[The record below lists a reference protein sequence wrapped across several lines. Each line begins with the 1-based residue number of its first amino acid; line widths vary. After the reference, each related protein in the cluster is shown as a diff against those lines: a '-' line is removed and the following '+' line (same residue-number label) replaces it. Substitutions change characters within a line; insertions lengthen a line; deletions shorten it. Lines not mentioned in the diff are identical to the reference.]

1 MNRPGEGERPVNKK
15 AEVSERLICWYR
27 ENARDLPWRENPS
40 PYRVWISEI
49 MLQQTRIETVRGYFD
64 RFMEAF
70 PDIAALAAAEED
82 RVLKLWQG
90 LGYYSRAKNLHRAA
104 QKVMDEYGGKM
115 PSSYRELRKLPGIG
129 PYTAGAIASIACGE
143 CVPAVDG
150 NVLRVMARLLAE
162 MGDVTS
168 EPVKKR
174 LTEAVAELLPA
185 GGAGDF
191 NQALMELGEC
201 ICIPGGS
208 PGCEACPLFEI
219 CEARKQGLQ
228 DQLPVRAVKKERPT
242 EELTVLILRFE
253 NTFAIRKRPAKGLL
267 ASLYE
272 YPHLPG
278 HWTREQLA
286 AWLPWQP
293 DPEQIRP
300 LPDSHHIFTHK
311 EWKMKAYEIRPPY
324 RWEDGWS
331 YVSASELQDRYSV
344 PAAFR
349 TYTEWITRKV

>member
-1 MNRPGEGERPVNKK
+1 MNKK
-15 AEVSERLICWYR
+15 AEISERLISWYR
-27 ENARDLPWRENPS
+27 ENARDLPWREAPS

-64 RFMEAF
+64 RFMKAF

-90 LGYYSRAKNLHRAA
+90 LGYYSRARNLHRAA
-104 QKVMDEYGGKM
+104 QVVMDSYDGRM
-115 PSSYRELRKLPGIG
+115 PSSYGELRKLPGIG

-162 MGDVTS
+162 TGDVTS
-168 EPVKKR
+168 EQIKKK
-174 LTEAVAELLPA
+174 LTAAVTELVPRE
-185 GGAGDF
+185 GAGDF

-201 ICIPGGS
+201 ICVPGGS
-208 PGCEACPLFEI
+208 PDCTSCPLYEI

-228 DQLPVRAVKKERPT
+228 DKLPVRTTKKARPV

-253 NTFAIRKRPAKGLL
+253 DTFAVRKRPARGLL
-267 ASLYE
+267 AGLYE
-272 YPHLPG
+272 YPNLPG
-278 HWTREQLA
+278 HWTRERLA
-286 AWLPWQP
+286 AWLPWQA
-293 DPEQIRP
+293 DPEQILP
-300 LPDSHHIFTHK
+300 LEDSRHIFTHK

-331 YVSASELQDRYSV
+331 YVSASELQDHYSV
-344 PAAFR
+344 PTAFR
-349 TYTEWITRKV
+349 IYTEWITQTARSAHE